1 MPFGGGAGTVAIAVS
16 AGCTWTATSQAPWLT
31 ITGGAD
37 GVGPGATRWSAAANP
52 TTSPRTGT
60 LAIAGRAFDVTQPGV
75 PPGILPTVSVG
86 DLVVAEGDGVNTT
99 ASFAVML
106 SAPSAQPVTVGYA
119 TADGTAL
126 AGSDYLSAS
135 GTVTFPPGTTAAAVP
150 VTVLADA
157 ATEPAESFE
166 LRLAEPA
173 YATIGNAIG
182 TATIV
187 SAGTTIVGPPTDFAV
202 SAIVDGVVT
211 FRWNGPVSGPAPAAF
226 LLTGGLAPGQTL
238 ASLPIDAG
246 HRLIAVRLAPGTY
259 YARLYTQADAG
270 LSVASNEVRVMVNV
284 PAAPASP
291 TGVIGLAD
299 GATVTLAWTPSFAG
313 GTALASV
320 LEVSGATTLSLPLG
334 AASAFSFAP
343 VPAGSYTFAV
353 RAANAFGSSAPS
365 SPVTLTFPGAC
376 AAAPPP
382 RPAWPCTAPAGP
394 CWSSGIRQPP
404 ARRRPATS

>member
-1 MPFGGGAGTVAIAVS
+1 MPQS
-16 AGCTWTATSQAPWLT
+16 S
-31 ITGGAD
+31 
-37 GVGPGATRWSAAANP
+37 R
-52 TTSPRTGT
+52 
-60 LAIAGRAFDVTQPGV
+60 
-75 PPGILPTVSVG
+75 
-86 DLVVAEGDGVNTT
+86 
-99 ASFAVML
+99 
-106 SAPSAQPVTVGYA
+106 PSRSNCGW
-119 TADGTAL
+119 
-126 AGSDYLSAS
+126 
-135 GTVTFPPGTTAAAVP
+135 
-150 VTVLADA
+150 
-157 ATEPAESFE
+157 
-166 LRLAEPA
+166 RNRA
-173 YATIGNAIG
+173 YATIGDAIG

-238 ASLPIDAG
+238 ASVPIDAG

-259 YARLYTQADAG
+259 YARLHTQAGAG

-291 TGVIGLAD
+291 TGLVGLAD

-353 RAANAFGSSAPS
+353 RAANAFGLSAPS

-376 AAAPPP
+376 AATP
-382 RPAWPCTAPAGP
+382 
-394 CWSSGIRQPP
+394 QPP
-404 ARRRPATS
+404 ARVAVHRAGRALLVFWDPPATGPAPTSYLVNVSGAFTAAVPTTGRLVGGTVGPGTYGFAVRSVNPCGQSPPSPLQTSAVP